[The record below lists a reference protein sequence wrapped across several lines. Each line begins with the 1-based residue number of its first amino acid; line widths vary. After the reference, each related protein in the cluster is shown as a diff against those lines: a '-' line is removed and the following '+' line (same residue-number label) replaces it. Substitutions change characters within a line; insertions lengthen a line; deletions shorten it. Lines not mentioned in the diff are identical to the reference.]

1 MLSKNEQFLKRSTQK
16 EKHYNFLINL
26 EKKMRE
32 PLKKLCQLDIIDKKT
47 YDKLCCV
54 DSHFGIL
61 YALAKVHKHLINSY
75 PLFRPILSAIGTP
88 IISELSSLFPFLNH

>member
-1 MLSKNEQFLKRSTQK
+1 MNKMLSKNEQFLKRSTQK
-16 EKHYNFLINL
+16 EKHYKFLINL

-32 PLKKLCQLDIIDKKT
+32 PLRKLCQLDIIDKKT

-61 YALAKVHKHLINSY
+61 YAWAKVHKHLINSY
-75 PLFRPILSAIGTP
+75 PPFRPILSAIGTP
-88 IISELSSLFPFLNH
+88 IIS

>member
-1 MLSKNEQFLKRSTQK
+1 MNEILNKNEQFLKRSTQK

-26 EKKMRE
+26 EKKIHE
-32 PLKKLCQLDIIDKKT
+32 PVKKLCQLDIIDKKT

-54 DSHFGIL
+54 GSHFGIL

-75 PLFRPILSAIGTP
+75 PPFIPILSAIGTP
-88 IISELSSLFPFLNH
+88 TTS